1 MSAGYMRFSV
11 EVTVETGKN
20 ISRHEMEF
28 LMERVENRFRDQV
41 DYIMEKDM
49 FITEHDEEVD
59 YDWEVTEI
67 QLTDDGTF

>member
-28 LMERVENRFRDQV
+28 LMERVENQFRDQV